1 MGSWNIKRL
10 LRIVLYTT
18 CLGAM
23 VFYGNRNNPAVTL
36 QMCFDNPDKYDGTQ
50 IEIGNEIIVYSVTQ
64 FGFVIKQ
71 MDNLVEVRG
80 ETNDVE
86 PLEYIVMKA
95 VFHKGPWLELK
106 DYHVAKR
113 RRAKVYISV
122 FPVIFII
129 AYFFAKVKFT
139 KDGLGLRDA

>member
-10 LRIVLYTT
+10 LRIVLYIT
-18 CLGAM
+18 CLVAM
-23 VFYGNRNNPAVTL
+23 VIYGYRNNPAITL
-36 QMCFDNPDKYDGTQ
+36 QMCLDNPDKYDGTQ

-71 MDNLVEVRG
+71 MNNLVEVRG

-86 PLEYIVMKA
+86 PHEYIVLKA

-122 FPVIFII
+122 FPVLFIF
-129 AYFFAKVKFT
+129 AYFLSKAKFT
-139 KDGLGLRDA
+139 KNGIGWKDA

>member
-1 MGSWNIKRL
+1 MESWNIKRL
-10 LRIVLYTT
+10 LRIVLYTI
-18 CLGAM
+18 CL
-23 VFYGNRNNPAVTL
+23 VSLVIYGYRNNPAVTL
-36 QMCFDNPDKYDGTQ
+36 QMCLDNPDKYNGTQ

-80 ETNDVE
+80 ETKDVE
-86 PLEYIVMKA
+86 PHEYIVLKA
-95 VFHKGPWLELK
+95 VFQKGPWLELK

-122 FPVIFII
+122 FPVIFIF
-129 AYFFAKVKFT
+129 AYFLTRVKFT
-139 KDGLGLRDA
+139 KDGLGLKDA